1 MSLRPKKTRSDI
13 KSRLGRAGLSFSDEI
28 PCKASFIM
36 PDGSFLGL
44 EANSRSIVGYETNP
58 SHTDFELFLIRNGIK
73 PCGRDNLLEA
83 YGAIQL
89 NDGTYEHHYEC
100 AYARMP
106 DAVTEEQYGSL
117 LRWLDRL
124 AFGTIKRSVTVS
136 APNMFMGYW
145 FQSKKNPDGVLPD
158 DIIKDIRRENR

>member
-1 MSLRPKKTRSDI
+1 MSSKPKKTKSDI
-13 KSRLGRAGLSFSDEI
+13 KNRLEKAGLSFSDEI

-44 EANSRSIVGYETNP
+44 EANSRTILGYETNP
-58 SHTDFELFLIRNGIK
+58 SHTDFEFFLIRSGIK
-73 PCGRDNLLEA
+73 PCRRDNLLED

-106 DAVTEEQYGSL
+106 SAVTEEQYGSL
-117 LRWLDRL
+117 LRWLDHL
-124 AFGTIKRSVTVS
+124 AFGTIKRSVTIS
-136 APNMFMGYW
+136 APNMLTGYW
-145 FQSKKNPDGVLPD
+145 FQSKKNPDGVLPE
-158 DIIKDIRRENR
+158 DIIKSIKRLGL